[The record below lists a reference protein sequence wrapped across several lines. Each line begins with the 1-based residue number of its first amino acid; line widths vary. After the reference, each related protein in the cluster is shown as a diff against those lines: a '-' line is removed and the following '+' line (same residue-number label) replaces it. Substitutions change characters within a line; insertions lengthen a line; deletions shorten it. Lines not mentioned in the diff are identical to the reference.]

1 MAPLAAPTAPAR
13 KPGKPQPLALLPLFL
28 PNRAILQA
36 QTPQFFAHPTH
47 GGFDMDFTPYLVPG
61 AATMAILAIVY
72 LVFVFWTR
80 RPGRKNDLAARDAV
94 DG

>member
-1 MAPLAAPTAPAR
+1 
-13 KPGKPQPLALLPLFL
+13 
-28 PNRAILQA
+28 
-36 QTPQFFAHPTH
+36 
-47 GGFDMDFTPYLVPG
+47 MDFTPYLVPG